1 MRSGQGRTAG
11 LAALALLAGTAG
23 QLQQQALWPQVA
35 YAALC
40 AAAAVLACL
49 GWGLRSRPA
58 VLSLLGVMAALLL
71 GFGGTGWRAA
81 ERLGQAL
88 PAPLEGQDLQV
99 VGVVAGL
106 PQFHADGVRFR
117 FEVETA
123 SRGGQPVAVPPLVS
137 LGWYAGQRGG
147 SLQGLPQAALCAG
160 QRWRFTVRLRQPH
173 GNLNP
178 HGFDYELW
186 LFEQGVRATGYVRDN
201 RGAAAQRLDEQAGHR
216 LDRWRQ
222 QVRDAIG
229 RRVADPHAAGVLAAL
244 AIGDQGAIE
253 RDDWEVFR
261 NTGVAH
267 LMSIS
272 GLHVTMF
279 AWLAGGVAAWCWRR
293 STRLTL
299 RLPAA
304 TAGRWIGLA
313 AAVVY
318 ALFSGWGVPAQ
329 RTVCM
334 LAVVTFAGSLGRRWP
349 WPLAWGVSAVVVTLA
364 DPWALLQP
372 GFWLSFAAVGLLLA
386 SSGAQA
392 PDDEAPA
399 GSGPSWRRRW
409 AATASQAAR
418 GGLRTQVIATVGL
431 APLTLVFFQQVSLI
445 GFVANLLAI
454 PLVTLAVTPL
464 ALAGVLLPPLW
475 SLGAAVVQ
483 WLAGVLGWLAAW
495 PWATWTVPGA
505 PVWAMV
511 SGLAAAALLVAPLP
525 WRLRLFAVPLLLP
538 LLAPPVARPAPGSF
552 DLLAA
557 DVGQGTAVLV
567 RTAGHTLLY
576 DTGPQYSRESDA
588 GERVLVP
595 LLRGLGEARLDR
607 LMLSHRDTDH
617 VGGAA
622 SLLQVVGAESL
633 WSSLEDSHPLRAA
646 GVPATR
652 CEAGQR
658 WSWDGVGFEV
668 LHPRPADYER
678 TSLKPNGLSC
688 VLRVSTPHAS
698 VLLAGDIEREQEAAL
713 VAFDREALR
722 SDLLLVPH
730 HGSKTSSTDAFLD
743 AVLPHT
749 AVVQAGYRNRFGH
762 PAAEVLARYRA
773 RGIRVLKTASCGAW
787 QWSGGRQGCWRDA
800 VRRYWHHEEQAFDAS
815 DDEGEP

>member
-1 MRSGQGRTAG
+1 MQAGQGRTAWM
-11 LAALALLAGTAG
+11 AALALLAGTAA
-23 QLQQQALWPQVA
+23 QLQQQALWPQAA

-40 AAAAVLACL
+40 AAAVMLACVA
-49 GWGLRSRPA
+49 WGLRRRPA
-58 VLSLLGVMAALLL
+58 ALALLGAMAALLL
-71 GFGGTGWRAA
+71 GFGATGWRAA

-88 PAPLEGQDLQV
+88 PAAVEGLDLQV
-99 VGVVAGL
+99 VGVVASL

-117 FEVETA
+117 FEMESA
-123 SRGGQPVAVPPLVS
+123 SHGGQPVAVPPLVS
-137 LGWYAGQRGG
+137 LGWYAPQRGS
-147 SLQGLPQAALCAG
+147 SLQGLPQATLRAG

-186 LFEQGVRATGYVRDN
+186 LFEQGIRATGYVRDN
-201 RGAAAQRLDEQAGHR
+201 RGAAPERLDEQAGHR

-222 QVRDAIG
+222 QVRDAIE

-279 AWLAGGVAAWCWRR
+279 AWLAGGLAAWCWRR
-293 STRLTL
+293 STRLAL

-313 AAVVY
+313 AAIVY
-318 ALFSGWGVPAQ
+318 ALLSGWGVPAQ

-334 LAVVTFAGSLGRRWP
+334 LAVVTAAGSLGRRWP
-349 WPLAWGVSAVVVTLA
+349 WPLVWGMSAVAVTLA

-386 SSGAQA
+386 SGGA
-392 PDDEAPA
+392 DTPA
-399 GSGPSWRRRW
+399 GETPAVEGASRRQRW
-409 AATASQAAR
+409 AAAALR
-418 GGLRTQVIATVGL
+418 AAHGGLRTQVIATVGL

-445 GFVANLLAI
+445 GFAANLLAI

-464 ALAGVLLPPLW
+464 ALAGALMSPLW
-475 SLGAAVVQ
+475 SFGAVLVQ
-483 WLAGVLGWLAAW
+483 WLGGVLAWLAAW
-495 PWATWTVPGA
+495 PWATWTVPAA
-505 PVWAMV
+505 PLWAMV
-511 SGLAAAALLVAPLP
+511 SGLGAAVLLVAPLP
-525 WRLRLFAVPLLLP
+525 WRLRLLAGPLLLP
-538 LLAPPVARPAPGSF
+538 LLAPTVPRPAPGSF

-622 SLLQVVGAESL
+622 SLLQAVGAASL
-633 WSSLEDSHPLRAA
+633 WSSLEDAHPLRAA

-658 WSWDGVGFEV
+658 WVWDGVGFEV
-668 LHPRPADYER
+668 LHPRPADYAR
-678 TSLKPNGLSC
+678 AGLKPNGLSC
-688 VLRVSTPHAS
+688 VLRVSTQQAS
-698 VLLAGDIEREQEAAL
+698 ALLAGDIEREQEAAL
-713 VAFDREALR
+713 VASGREALR

-743 AVLPHT
+743 AVMPHT

-773 RGIRVLKTASCGAW
+773 RGIRVVQSASCGAW
-787 QWSGGRQGCWRDA
+787 QWPAERQGCWRDA
-800 VRRYWHHEEQAFDAS
+800 VRRYWHHEAQAFDAA
-815 DDEGEP
+815 DDEGAP